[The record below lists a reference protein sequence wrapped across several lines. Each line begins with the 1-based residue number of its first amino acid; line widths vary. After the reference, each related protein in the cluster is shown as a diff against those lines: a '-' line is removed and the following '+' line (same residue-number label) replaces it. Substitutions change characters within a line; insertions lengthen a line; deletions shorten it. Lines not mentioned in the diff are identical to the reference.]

1 MFLTEPQ
8 LLAFIFIMFNLFW
21 FHYRIYAIQLS
32 LFGQI
37 ELHIFKLNL
46 KNDFHMPYLQYESGL
61 YMYTRPQ
68 RV

>member
-1 MFLTEPQ
+1 MTEPQ
-8 LLAFIFIMFNLFW
+8 LLEFIFIMFNLFW

-46 KNDFHMPYLQYESGL
+46 KEWLS
-61 YMYTRPQ
+61 YT
-68 RV
+68 VLAI

>member
-1 MFLTEPQ
+1 
-8 LLAFIFIMFNLFW
+8 MFNLFW